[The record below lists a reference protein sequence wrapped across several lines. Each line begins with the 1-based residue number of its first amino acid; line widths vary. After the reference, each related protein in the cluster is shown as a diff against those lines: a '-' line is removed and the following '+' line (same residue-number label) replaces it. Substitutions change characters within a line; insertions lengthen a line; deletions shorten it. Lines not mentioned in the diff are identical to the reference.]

1 MCELMM
7 TPLMQILAHGDAPDD
22 FAELMRA
29 WSFEPLV
36 VIGLV
41 LSAVLYAVGLY
52 RLWRA
57 GGIGRGIRV
66 WEAACYWLGWLA
78 LVVAL
83 VSPLHP
89 WGRVLFSAHMTQ
101 HEILMLMAAPL
112 IVLGHPLV
120 VYLWAFPAGVAKK
133 ISNWTTTTTWQ
144 MIWRSISGGFAAF
157 LISGITLWLWHAPAL
172 FQATLDNEWVH
183 AAQHTSFLITALL
196 FWWAVMRGRQHAANY
211 GLAVLYMFATALH
224 SGLLGA
230 LLTFARTVWYPAYSG
245 TTQEWGL
252 TPLED
257 QQLGGLIM
265 WIPAGLVYLVAGL
278 ALMAAWLRESE
289 RRSAGQGFE
298 SLLVRGQQL

>member
-1 MCELMM
+1 MIF
-7 TPLMQILAHGDAPDD
+7 PIYILAHGDAPDD

-36 VIGLV
+36 VIGLT
-41 LSAVLYAVGLY
+41 LSAILYAAGMY
-52 RLWRA
+52 RLWKA
-57 GGIGRGIRV
+57 SGIGRGIRV
-66 WEAACYWLGWLA
+66 WEAFCYWLGWLA

-101 HEILMLMAAPL
+101 HEILMLVAAPL

-120 VYLWAFPAGVAKK
+120 VYLWAFPAGFAKG
-133 ISNWTTTTTWQ
+133 ISNWTTRRAWQ
-144 MIWRSISGGFAAF
+144 VVWRSISNGFSAF
-157 LISGITLWLWHAPAL
+157 LISGIVLWVWHAPAL
-172 FQATLDNEWVH
+172 FQATLDHEWVH
-183 AAQHTSFLITALL
+183 AAQHISFLVTALL

-211 GLAVLYMFATALH
+211 GLAVLYMFATAIH

-245 TTQEWGL
+245 TTAEWGL

-257 QQLGGLIM
+257 QQIGGLIM
-265 WIPAGLVYLVAGL
+265 WIPAGLVYVIAGL
-278 ALMAAWLRESE
+278 ALMAAWIRESE
-289 RRSAGQGFE
+289 RRAVAGGLDAILTAGQ
-298 SLLVRGQQL
+298 QT

>member
-1 MCELMM
+1 MIF
-7 TPLMQILAHGDAPDD
+7 PLMHILAHGDAPDD
-22 FAELMRA
+22 FAQLMRA

-36 VIGLV
+36 VIGLA
-41 LSAVLYAVGLY
+41 LSAILYFAGLL

-57 GGIGRGIRV
+57 SGIGRGIAA

-101 HEILMLMAAPL
+101 HEILMLVAAPL

-120 VYLWAFPAGVAKK
+120 VYLWAFPAEFAKK
-133 ISNWTTTTTWQ
+133 ISVWTTTSVWQ
-144 MIWRSISGGFAAF
+144 SFWRSISSGFAAF
-157 LISGITLWLWHAPAL
+157 LISGITLWIWHAPAL
-172 FQATLDNEWVH
+172 FQATLENEWVH
-183 AAQHTSFLITALL
+183 AAQHISFLVTALL
-196 FWWAVMRGRQHAANY
+196 FWWALLRGRQHAANY

-245 TTQEWGL
+245 TTQHWGL
-252 TPLED
+252 SPLED

-265 WIPAGLVYLVAGL
+265 WIPAGLVYVIAGL
-278 ALMAAWLRESE
+278 ALMAAWLKESE
-289 RRSAGQGFE
+289 RRANGGFDA
-298 SLLVRGQQL
+298 LLVRGQQL